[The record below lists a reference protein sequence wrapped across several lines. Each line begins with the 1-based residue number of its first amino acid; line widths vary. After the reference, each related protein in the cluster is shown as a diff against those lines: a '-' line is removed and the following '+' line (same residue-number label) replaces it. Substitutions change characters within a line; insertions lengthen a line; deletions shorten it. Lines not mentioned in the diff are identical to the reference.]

1 MPKVLAQ
8 NGGKYTSVLPYDV
21 SAFPSNAVHGAANA
35 ETSNHEENYAKIAKS
50 LAQNEGAELDTDFMP
65 TDASI
70 VPKIAEE
77 AETADLAFV
86 FSQFVWERLKG
97 RLVLRPSI

>member
-1 MPKVLAQ
+1 MTKKKIFLGE
-8 NGGKYTSVLPYDV
+8 GGPRS
-21 SAFPSNAVHGAANA
+21 SNVAHGAANA

-50 LAQNEGAELDTDFMP
+50 LAQNEGAELDADFMP

-70 VPKIAEE
+70 VSKIAEE

-86 FSQFVWERLKG
+86 FSQFVWEMLKG